1 MFDYLANITDAFA
14 APFGR
19 AILLKLDHPTE
30 GLRNGARSTNGEVV
44 TQRRRSAF
52 VSFFSKF
59 TSLESIGVEL
69 SEALGLLNI
78 LRMPKS
84 TTDSGS
90 TLLPSLRHIRI
101 RNYFAAGGSVAAE
114 LGLTLMWEA
123 KVYQGDLDGD
133 DFDFSTALL
142 CFAMWRS
149 ELGNNFGLMGVTV
162 ENMEVKPEFEEIMKA
177 MGVVIKSVLA
187 AS

>member
-1 MFDYLANITDAFA
+1 VFDYLANITDAFA
-14 APFGR
+14 APFSR

-30 GLRNGARSTNGEVV
+30 GLRNGAQSTNGEVV
-44 TQRRRSAF
+44 TQRRRLAF

-59 TSLESIGVEL
+59 TSLESIGVDL

-84 TTDSGS
+84 TAGAGS
-90 TLLPSLRHIRI
+90 ILLPSLRHIRI

-114 LGLTLMWEA
+114 LGLTLIWEA
-123 KVYQGDLDGD
+123 KVYQGDLHGD
-133 DFDFSTALL
+133 DYDFSTALL
-142 CFAMWRS
+142 CFATWRS
-149 ELGNNFGLMGVTV
+149 ELGKEFELMEVTV
-162 ENMEVKPEFEEIMKA
+162 ENMEVKPEFDGVMKA
-177 MGVVIKSVLA
+177 MGVVMKSVLA